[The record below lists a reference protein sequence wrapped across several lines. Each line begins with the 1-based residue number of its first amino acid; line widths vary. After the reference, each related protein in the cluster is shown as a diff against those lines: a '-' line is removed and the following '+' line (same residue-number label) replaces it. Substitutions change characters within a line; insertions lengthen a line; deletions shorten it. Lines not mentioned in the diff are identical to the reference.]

1 MEIERK
7 WLVSDWPKTL
17 PLIRVQHMEQ
27 GYLSRRPTVRIRLEK
42 DDHEESYV
50 LCVKS
55 SGRLS
60 REEIEVAMTKEQFEG
75 MKRVIGKPL
84 IAKCRR
90 SYALPDGHV
99 LEVNCVEENFW
110 YAEVEFETEAEAE
123 AFDPGKTA
131 LSGYFQKEVTGIRG
145 WSMGEYWEKT
155 RF

>member
-42 DDHEESYV
+42 DDHEESYI

-60 REEIEVAMTKEQFEG
+60 REEIEVAMTK
-75 MKRVIGKPL
+75 
-84 IAKCRR
+84 
-90 SYALPDGHV
+90 
-99 LEVNCVEENFW
+99 
-110 YAEVEFETEAEAE
+110 
-123 AFDPGKTA
+123 
-131 LSGYFQKEVTGIRG
+131 
-145 WSMGEYWEKT
+145 
-155 RF
+155 

>member
-1 MEIERK
+1 M
-7 WLVSDWPKTL
+7 
-17 PLIRVQHMEQ
+17 
-27 GYLSRRPTVRIRLEK
+27 
-42 DDHEESYV
+42 
-50 LCVKS
+50 
-55 SGRLS
+55 
-60 REEIEVAMTKEQFEG
+60 
-75 MKRVIGKPL
+75 
-84 IAKCRR
+84 
-90 SYALPDGHV
+90 